1 MEDDKLFE
9 YDDGLPPVWVCIA
22 LVVTMPLWL
31 PVALVGA
38 AILWLFE
45 GIEL

>member
-9 YDDGLPPVWVCIA
+9 YDDGLPGPAICIA
-22 LVVTMPLWL
+22 LVITMPIWL

-38 AILWLFE
+38 AILWLFK
-45 GIEL
+45 GRG